1 MCAKSVNSDYTFI
14 NLLVSL
20 PYLPRIWNE
29 SYIIPLHKKG
39 SRMDIKNYRGIAK
52 VSYLLQHLCSSL
64 ISHSQHGFVGHWST
78 TTNLLDFSYLI
89 NRGFQYRLQTDVI
102 FTNFSKAFDSVNH
115 LLLLFKL
122 SYLGFPN
129 RVVFI
134 KPHPTSTFL
143 NKVSHIVDV
152 TSAVPQGSHLGPLL
166 FILFINDLP

>member
-64 ISHSQHGFVGHWST
+64 ISHSQHGFVGHWSKTIFSLLLALNENLTHFLRPFANSIKLKNSAPEISNLFDSFFQTTYSSKPYNT
-78 TTNLLDFSYLI
+78 TT
-89 NRGFQYRLQTDVI
+89 
-102 FTNFSKAFDSVNH
+102 
-115 LLLLFKL
+115 
-122 SYLGFPN
+122 
-129 RVVFI
+129 
-134 KPHPTSTFL
+134 PHS
-143 NKVSHIVDV
+143 
-152 TSAVPQGSHLGPLL
+152 
-166 FILFINDLP
+166 